1 MSVDFNTI
9 KSLGL
14 AGDSGVTS
22 TLKRNQLNQDD
33 FMKLLTTQ
41 LQRQDPLKP
50 QDSAEFL
57 TQMAQFSTVNG
68 IQELQKSMASLTE
81 STQQQQSILAGSLVG
96 RSALVASDK
105 AMLSSNGAV
114 RGELVLPQSASA
126 VTLQI
131 TDSEG
136 HLVKTLELGDQAAG
150 SVPFTWNGQR
160 EDGQHVANPGLY
172 HLKALAAVGESTA
185 ALETRVASPVDS
197 VSLGGTK
204 GLQLNLQGLGTY
216 GLNDTYAIL

>member
-1 MSVDFNTI
+1 MSIDFNTI
-9 KSLGL
+9 KTLGL
-14 AGDSGVTS
+14 ADNTS
-22 TLKRNQLNQDD
+22 AASTQKKNQLNQDD

-41 LQRQDPLKP
+41 LQHQDPLKP

-68 IQELQKSMASLTE
+68 IQDLQKSMTSLNE

-105 AMLSSNGAV
+105 ALLPAGGAM
-114 RGELVLPQSASA
+114 RGELILPESASA

-131 TDSEG
+131 TDAGG
-136 HLVKTLELGDQAAG
+136 HTVKTLELGDQAAG
-150 SVPFTWNGQR
+150 SVPFTWNGQLD
-160 EDGQHVANPGLY
+160 DGEQAANPGLY
-172 HLKALAAVGESTA
+172 HIKALGAVGEKME

-204 GLQLNLQGLGTY
+204 GLQLNLQGLGSY
-216 GLNDTYAIL
+216 GMQDAYAIL